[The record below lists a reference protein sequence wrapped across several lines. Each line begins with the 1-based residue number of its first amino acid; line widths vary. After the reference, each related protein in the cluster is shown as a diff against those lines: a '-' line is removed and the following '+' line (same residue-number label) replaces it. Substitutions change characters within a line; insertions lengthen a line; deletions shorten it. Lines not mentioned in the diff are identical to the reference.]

1 MSKYYYGRM
10 VVRCPSGI
18 PIVFTHMGRF
28 ADGNGHQLF
37 SKAFLIPDI
46 GPQFLK
52 HSFFSPIFF
61 ALLVPSHTPIFL
73 CPSSSFAPHLLS
85 HAFWAFRADAWR
97 RRSRP
102 ESGHRGGTR
111 PAAGTLAGPRI
122 GCRGP
127 RRPARLTGTRPQH
140 SKAPQPPSQAQI
152 RPFPG
157 PVWLLTP
164 TRPATARKRK
174 GTARGRSQWTKHPR
188 RLDIMT
194 KVRSQN
200 RKPLFMRHFGH
211 WHRQRNGRFRSQYDL
226 TRW

>member
-102 ESGHRGGTR
+102 ESGHRGAPGQTLAPGR
-111 PAAGTLAGPRI
+111 PADRMQGTAAPRLADRPTAPAQQGP
-122 GCRGP
+122 
-127 RRPARLTGTRPQH
+127 ATTQ
-140 SKAPQPPSQAQI
+140 
-152 RPFPG
+152 PG
-157 PVWLLTP
+157 PNP
-164 TRPATARKRK
+164 AICRPGVGPDTHPARKRPANAREPPEDGGK
-174 GTARGRSQWTKHPR
+174 G
-188 RLDIMT
+188 
-194 KVRSQN
+194 
-200 RKPLFMRHFGH
+200 
-211 WHRQRNGRFRSQYDL
+211 RNTPDD
-226 TRW
+226 